1 MKASVKCATLL
12 FVVLVAFIFLVGCQ
26 SEGDEEMRQ
35 KTIEQEALE
44 YLEDRYSADFNI
56 LNAEEKTSGP
66 GPIPS
71 FKTKPTYWVLLAE
84 SSQFPGETFTLIR
97 AVSGAWQDNYY
108 SLLLNQEAIT
118 TVNELIK
125 GKITVEYIIQIG
137 WTVEGW
143 PEGVNEESSFLE
155 WIDAGGWIPIIRIY
169 FHRSVPDSVVCEQL
183 SNDIHRNFPDTGPV
197 NFYGVTDEGY
207 KYICSQN
214 ISSLGIPHEHYK
226 EWVLEK
232 LSYED

>member
-1 MKASVKCATLL
+1 MSHLIKYTAFLLAS
-12 FVVLVAFIFLVGCQ
+12 LVALVFLVGCQ
-26 SEGDEEMRQ
+26 TEGDEEMRQ
-35 KTIEQEALE
+35 KSIEQDALE

-97 AVSGAWQDNYY
+97 AVSGTWQDNYY
-108 SLLLNQEAIT
+108 SLLLNQKAIT

-125 GKITVEYIIQIG
+125 GKITAEYIIQIG

-143 PEGVNEESSFLE
+143 PEGTSEESSFSE
-155 WIDAGGWIPIIRIY
+155 WIDAGGRIPMIMIY
-169 FHRSVPDSVVCEQL
+169 LRCSVPDGVICEQL
-183 SNDIHRNFPDTGPV
+183 SNEIHCSFPNTGSV
-197 NFYGVTDEGY
+197 VFYGVVDEGY
-207 KYICSQN
+207 MYINNQN
-214 ISSLGIPHEHYK
+214 ISSVGIPNEHYR
-226 EWVLEK
+226 EWVLER
-232 LSYED
+232 LSFRD